1 MNTRKILKE
10 IIDKALEKDNIH
22 NTSYIIEVPN
32 DKKNGDFSTNVAME
46 LTKILRKNPR
56 DIANNIVTN
65 IEENNIID
73 RIEIAGP
80 GFINFY
86 LKKSYLLSGINEI
99 IELGDD
105 YGKSTI
111 GNHKKINIEYVS
123 ANPTGILHVGTARGA
138 SYGDNLSRIMNFAG
152 FDVTR
157 EYYVNDG
164 GNQINNLGMSIKT
177 RYSNL
182 CGMNLEMPEDGYYG
196 SEIID
201 IAKEIYEEYGNKKL
215 DESLEYFTKLGIDKL
230 LARIKKD
237 LKEFRVEFDVWTSEK
252 AIRKSGRIEKCL
264 KMLEEEGNIYKQD
277 GATWLKTT
285 KYGDD
290 KDRVIIKND
299 NTYTYLVPD
308 IAYHLDKIDRGYDEL
323 IDVFGADHHGYIT
336 RLKSSIQ
343 ALGYDSSKLDIKIL
357 QMVKLIKDK
366 EEIKMSKRTGKTIT
380 ISELVEEVGINA
392 SRYFFATKS
401 LDTQMNF
408 DIDLAMKQS
417 NENPVYYVEYAH
429 ARICSILRNMNNIE
443 KIENYETITSEESFE
458 LLNKVYEFKDVVEIS
473 AQKRMPHLITNY
485 VYELAT
491 LFHSYYSH
499 EKIISDD
506 IKYTMERINLIKT
519 VKITIKNALNLI
531 GVEALEKM

>member
-1 MNTRKILKE
+1 MNTKKILKE
-10 IIDKALEKDNIH
+10 IIDKALEKGNID

-46 LTKILRKNPR
+46 LTKVLRKNPR

-65 IEENNIID
+65 IEKNNIID

-99 IELGDD
+99 IELGDN

-138 SYGDNLSRIMNFAG
+138 SYGDNLSRIMSFAG
-152 FDVTR
+152 FDITR

-196 SEIID
+196 NEIID
-201 IAKEIYEEYGNKKL
+201 ISKEIYEEYADKKL
-215 DESLEYFTKLGIDKL
+215 DESLEYFTELGIEKL
-230 LARIKKD
+230 LGRIKKD
-237 LKEFRVEFDVWTSEK
+237 LKEFKVEFDVWTSEK

-264 KMLEEEGNIYKQD
+264 KMLEDEGNIYKED

-308 IAYHLDKIDRGYDEL
+308 IAYHLDKMDRGYDEL

-336 RLKSSIQ
+336 RLKASIQ
-343 ALGYDSSKLDIKIL
+343 ALGYNPDKLDIKML
-357 QMVKLIKDK
+357 QMVKLIKDN

-429 ARICSILRNMNNIE
+429 ARICSILRNMNDVE
-443 KIENYETITSEESFE
+443 KLENYETITSEESFE
-458 LLNKVYEFKDVVEIS
+458 LLNKVYEFKSIVEMS

-485 VYELAT
+485 VYELAS

>member
-1 MNTRKILKE
+1 MNTKELLKQ
-10 IIDKALEKDNIH
+10 IIDNALNKEKISSS
-22 NTSYIIEVPN
+22 SYIIEVPN

-46 LTKILRKNPR
+46 LAKTLRKNPR

-65 IEENNIID
+65 VKDNDIIE

-86 LKKSYLLSGINEI
+86 LNTNYLLSGINEI
-99 IELGDD
+99 IKLGDN
-105 YGKSTI
+105 YGRSNI
-111 GNHKKINIEYVS
+111 GNNKKINIEYVS

-138 SYGDNLSRIMNFAG
+138 SYGDNLSRIMSFAG

-164 GNQINNLGMSIKT
+164 GNQINNLGMSIKA
-177 RYSNL
+177 RYDNL
-182 CGMNLEMPEDGYYG
+182 CGLPLEMPEDGYYG
-196 SEIID
+196 NEIIE
-201 IAKEIYEEYGNKKL
+201 IAKEIYEKYEDEKL
-215 DESLEYFTKLGIDKL
+215 NESLEYFTELGVEKL
-230 LARIKKD
+230 LNRIKED

-252 AIRKSGRIEKCL
+252 EIRKSGRIEKCL
-264 KMLEEEGNIYKQD
+264 KKLEEEGNIYVKD
-277 GATWLKTT
+277 DATWLRTT

-323 IDVFGADHHGYIT
+323 IDVLGADHHGYIS
-336 RLKSSIQ
+336 RLKASIE
-343 ALGYDSSKLDIKIL
+343 ALGYDKDKLDVKIL

-380 ISELVEEVGINA
+380 ISELVDEVGINA

-408 DIDLAMKQS
+408 DITLAKKQS
-417 NENPVYYVEYAH
+417 NENPVYYVQYAH
-429 ARICSILRNMNNIE
+429 ARICSILKNINDIE
-443 KIENYETITSEESFE
+443 KINNYETITSKQSFE
-458 LLNKVYEFKDVVEIS
+458 LLNKVYEFKDIVEIS
-473 AQKRMPHLITNY
+473 AQRRMPHLITNY
-485 VYELAT
+485 VYDLAT

-499 EKIISDD
+499 EKIVSDD
-506 IKYTMERINLIKT
+506 KRYTMERINLIKT

>member
-22 NTSYIIEVPN
+22 NTNYIIEVPN

-138 SYGDNLSRIMNFAG
+138 SYGDNLSRIMSFAG

-164 GNQINNLGMSIKT
+164 GNQINNLGVSIKT

-196 SEIID
+196 NEIIE
-201 IAKEIYEEYGNKKL
+201 IAKEIYEEYADKKIG
-215 DESLEYFTKLGIDKL
+215 ESLEYFTELGINKL
-230 LARIKKD
+230 LGRIKKD

-264 KMLEEEGNIYKQD
+264 KILEEEGNIYKED

-308 IAYHLDKIDRGYDEL
+308 IAYHLDKMDRGYDEL

-343 ALGYDSSKLDIKIL
+343 ALGYDSNKLDIKIL

-458 LLNKVYEFKDVVEIS
+458 LLNKVYEFKDVVEMS

>member
-10 IIDKALEKDNIH
+10 IIDKALEKDNIE

-46 LTKILRKNPR
+46 LTKMLRKNPR

-86 LKKSYLLSGINEI
+86 LNKSYLLSGINEI
-99 IELGDD
+99 IDLDDD

-138 SYGDNLSRIMNFAG
+138 SYGDNLSRIMTFAG

-157 EYYVNDG
+157 EYYINDG

-182 CGMNLEMPEDGYYG
+182 CGMNLEMPLDGYYG

-201 IAKEIYEEYGNKKL
+201 IAKEIHEEYGNKKL
-215 DESLEYFTKLGIDKL
+215 DESLEYFTELGIDKL
-230 LARIKKD
+230 LGRIKKD

-264 KMLEEEGNIYKQD
+264 KMLEEEGNIYKED

-308 IAYHLDKIDRGYDEL
+308 IAYHLDKMDRGYDEL

-343 ALGYDSSKLDIKIL
+343 SLGYDSSKLDIKIL

-443 KIENYETITSEESFE
+443 KLENYETITSEESFE
-458 LLNKVYEFKDVVEIS
+458 LLNKVYEFKDVVEMS